1 MPNVIGSLRNTVK
14 MIKQIFIQANTIDR
28 YIRVPDHL
36 WHLATH
42 YTHIP
47 SIDPEYP
54 FINNNTFYGWYDVVY
69 LSNPIM
75 DHSGAVRNPE
85 WIYVLVNSSMP
96 GMVKIGLT
104 TTSVTQRVKE
114 INSATGVPTPWISV
128 YQFKCFGSKYLEKD
142 IHDYLKPF
150 RVAKNR
156 EMFSITSTRAQV
168 VIEELGANY
177 TNMRYL
183 PESID

>member
-1 MPNVIGSLRNTVK
+1 
-14 MIKQIFIQANTIDR
+14 
-28 YIRVPDHL
+28 
-36 WHLATH
+36 
-42 YTHIP
+42 
-47 SIDPEYP
+47 
-54 FINNNTFYGWYDVVY
+54 
-69 LSNPIM
+69 
-75 DHSGAVRNPE
+75 
-85 WIYVLVNSSMP
+85 MP

-142 IHDYLKPF
+142 IHDYLKSF

-183 PESID
+183 PESIDL